1 MAKVWTHSF
10 KTYYNK
16 FMLDG
21 MSHLCVENLA
31 SYKQNLKS
39 KVGKSN
45 NIISYSLQLK
55 YMKIQPES
63 GSKYLRTY

>member
-45 NIISYSLQLK
+45 NNIVFTTTKVYENS
-55 YMKIQPES
+55 
-63 GSKYLRTY
+63 T

>member
-1 MAKVWTHSF
+1 MKKVWIHSF

-45 NIISYSLQLK
+45 NNIVFTTTKVYENS
-55 YMKIQPES
+55 
-63 GSKYLRTY
+63 T

>member
-1 MAKVWTHSF
+1 MKKVWTHSF

-21 MSHLCVENLA
+21 MNHLCVENLA

-45 NIISYSLQLK
+45 NNIVFTTTKVYENS
-55 YMKIQPES
+55 
-63 GSKYLRTY
+63 T

>member
-1 MAKVWTHSF
+1 MKKVWIHSF

-45 NIISYSLQLK
+45 NNIVFTTTKVCENS
-55 YMKIQPES
+55 
-63 GSKYLRTY
+63 T

>member
-1 MAKVWTHSF
+1 MKKVWTHSF

-16 FMLDG
+16 FMLDR
-21 MSHLCVENLA
+21 MSHLCVEKLA

-45 NIISYSLQLK
+45 NNIVFTTTKVYENS
-55 YMKIQPES
+55 
-63 GSKYLRTY
+63 T